1 MPRLINQT
9 NEELILSLFFKTL
22 RKQSIKEVSTHQST
36 QSKYASE
43 GNLLQMLF
51 TEIYQSHSL
60 KKSDQFE
67 EKATLETLKV
77 L

>member
-22 RKQSIKEVSTHQST
+22 RKQNIKEVSTHQST

-43 GNLLQMLF
+43 GNLLQMF